1 MRAGALDAALVYEVN
16 VQPVSE
22 HLNFIPVLHAGAKAV
37 QPFAVR
43 GNTPNR
49 QLALRLL
56 DFLKTNRQE
65 FEKAGF
71 HWRGDEA
78 PVSSKSIEVPAWLKE
93 K

>member
-1 MRAGALDAALVYEVN
+1 MLLYSASVN
-16 VQPVSE
+16 RPASE
-22 HLNFIPVLHAGAKAV
+22 TLLGR
-37 QPFAVR
+37 FA
-43 GNTPNR
+43 TH
-49 QLALRLL
+49 
-56 DFLKTNRQE
+56 RQE